1 MSAEQ
6 IEFRMDFKVK
16 VMDSNEEDGT
26 FEVAFVPDPRRY
38 EWVEQ
43 EGERFLYDKL
53 DLLIFPERVWVEEL
67 SKILEGAPI
76 YHQRQEI
83 DSADSYVEGRIP
95 FIRKVLTDADT
106 SIEVVDKS
114 EDFLTSLAAD
124 KLNFAILS
132 LDIVSSTNRST
143 QITPEKYN
151 RLILTTLFEL
161 SAVVPKFHG
170 HVLKYTGDGLI
181 AYFPAPSFIRMNDF
195 AIDCALTMHL
205 LVYKGINPVLKDR
218 GYQPI
223 DIRIGIDS
231 GEASIV
237 TIGSPDTKRHKDII
251 GSVISLAA
259 KIQSVAGVGRIALG
273 NTALKNLHTT
283 WREICEEFE
292 SEIEWPYKNQAG
304 EPYRIYRVVSHSK
317 VG

>member
-1 MSAEQ
+1 MSAGQ
-6 IEFRMDFKVK
+6 REFRIDLEVEIVNF
-16 VMDSNEEDGT
+16 NEEDGT
-26 FEVAFVPDPRRY
+26 FEVAFVPNPRRY

-43 EGERFLYDKL
+43 DGERFLYDKL
-53 DLLIFPERVWVEEL
+53 DRLMFPERVWVEGL
-67 SKILEGAPI
+67 SKVLEGAPI

-83 DSADSYVEGRIP
+83 DSADSYVESRIP
-95 FIRKVLTDADT
+95 FVREMLTGADT
-106 SIEVVDKS
+106 SVDVADKS
-114 EDFLTSLAAD
+114 EDFLNSLAAD
-124 KLNFAILS
+124 KLDFAILS
-132 LDIVSSTNRST
+132 LDIVSSTKLST
-143 QITPEKYN
+143 KIAQEKYS
-151 RLILTTLFEL
+151 RLICTTLFEL

-205 LVYKGINPVLKDR
+205 LIYEGINRVLKDED
-218 GYQPI
+218 YQPI

-273 NTALKNLHTT
+273 NAALRNLHTM
-283 WREICEEFE
+283 WRETCEEFE
-292 SEIEWPYKNQAG
+292 PETEWPYRNQAG
-304 EPYRIYRVVSHSK
+304 EPYRIYRVIGHSK
-317 VG
+317 AS